1 MTIST
6 PAAARTA
13 LTARRTLRDLDGA
26 PATTSEQRD
35 ALEAWTGWGSLASA
49 FAAGADEQWGQVRD
63 DLDELVP
70 DAALLDKA
78 AEQLDTSF
86 YTPRALVDLVFE
98 LLRSVGFAGGRVLEP
113 GCGTGRFLSWAPA
126 DLDIAWTGVEIDPLS
141 ASIAK
146 ALHPDAHIRA
156 AGLQDTHLPDEAFD
170 VVIGNVPFSNH
181 GPFDPAYPS
190 MPNLHAYAIMRGL
203 AALKQGGYAI
213 VVTSR
218 HTLDSDTTREALTGT
233 TEFGTIDLIAALRLP
248 AGAFAD
254 SGTEIVAD
262 ILCLRK
268 RAAGEDELGWT
279 PKRVGNGV
287 KSEPPRTPVTE
298 TVADRWSRPD
308 TVSAYWT
315 DRPDHLAGTHFLTGW
330 QQSAITVTGDAA
342 DIERASAAVATSLVP
357 QQIAAGMDDADLFQ
371 VSADALTD
379 GRFEFV
385 DDVLHQWQAGELVP
399 AKKGA
404 ELIVLVHLRDAVRA
418 LVDAEADLDTPDS
431 VLAPLRATAAS
442 LYAAYVAKYG
452 ALNRGQLVEGKPDPE
467 TGEASLS
474 WRRPTLGGFRR
485 DPDYYLVMAV
495 EDYDQQTGEH
505 APAPILSRCVNTR
518 PVAVKRVENAA
529 EALAVC
535 TGGGRGVDFIRIVD
549 LLGLNNAAEAREALG
564 DLIFDDPT
572 TNRPVAARDYLSGN
586 VRTKLADAIAANTAN
601 TVYAGTFGPQI
612 DALTAIIPDD
622 LGPEQV
628 RVELGSPWLE
638 VTDVHDFAR
647 EVLNTSVASL
657 TYSVR
662 EAMWELGS
670 NAHSAWGDQK
680 TRLTYGTL
688 RINPVQL
695 LMHGL
700 AGTNPVI
707 TDDMRDEAGK
717 IRQVRNMRETVAA
730 TEKLRLIQERFA
742 TWVWED
748 EIRATRLLR
757 TYNDRFNSIVPRT
770 SDGSRYTFPGLAAEV
785 TPWPHQRDAVDRIV
799 STERTLIGHAMGAGK
814 TLTMILAARTL
825 RQFGLAQKPLIV
837 VPNHL
842 LEQVAREARQAFP
855 AGSFLIASKDDLV
868 KDRRRSFVARCATG
882 DWDAVMVTHQTFASI
897 GVAPEAE
904 ARWVQDRKYEIA
916 DQARNTGT
924 GRAAAKRT
932 AKRLKAAE
940 ARFKQLR
947 HEVADEDQLTIEH
960 LGVDYFF
967 VDETHM
973 YRRLGVSQVPRAFGV
988 SLGSSKRASDLHLKI
1003 EVLAS
1008 RFPGKPIVSLLT
1020 GTPWS
1025 NSLAETWVWQRYL
1038 QPDVL
1043 EQAGVLDFVAWA
1055 MTFIRFE
1062 TGIEVSPEGSGFR
1075 LENRPVG
1082 TKNLSGVRRMLS
1094 SVADLI
1100 SSEQLELP
1108 RPEKVE
1114 HTHVSEPCDEMRAF
1128 VADLAD
1134 RAEGIRNG
1142 TGDRDDNML
1151 VICNQGRKAALDPA
1165 LVGIAGGAGKLA
1177 EAADTIAKAHAD
1189 GGGVRYAGSERPGTF
1204 QLVLCDLGTPKSQDA
1219 QTYGRL
1225 RRMLLD
1231 RGVPAAAMRFVHE
1244 ATDDKARAALFAAC
1258 NDGRVRIL
1266 FGSTP
1271 KVGIGTNVQT
1281 RLSDIHHIDA
1291 PWLAAEVQQRD
1302 ARGIRPGNQNSTVN
1316 VHRYVTEGTFDAF
1329 MWQTLERKHRAF
1341 APLYASGFDTHE
1353 TVDIG
1358 PAVLSYSAVK
1368 ALATGNPLLV
1378 EHAEVSAEVARL
1390 RVLASVHRG
1399 SINSLVRDAESDER
1413 GAAEMER
1420 RADALEQVGA
1430 AIASSSASTTVAII
1444 ADLADRVCDRQR
1456 RDAYFR
1462 SSIGTEPRVTIQLE
1476 RERSRIDVTFEVG
1489 LRLGATIEL
1498 PRKLVRQ
1505 GVSAVA
1511 AELTD
1516 QVQCL
1521 ADGSAE
1527 ASDRMRADA
1536 DAWRARAVKSRSLAS
1551 TSGFPQRDLL
1561 DQATRRL
1568 AHLDAVML
1576 EEASRA
1582 SDHAMAAETEL
1593 VAA

>member
-1 MTIST
+1 MTLST
-6 PAAARTA
+6 PAAAKPA
-13 LTARRTLRDLDGA
+13 LAALRTLRDLNGA
-26 PATTSEQRD
+26 AATTPEQRD
-35 ALEAWTGWGSLASA
+35 ALEAWAGWGSLASA
-49 FAAGADEQWGQVRD
+49 FADGADEQWGQVRD

-70 DAALLDKA
+70 DATFLDKA

-86 YTPRALVDLVFE
+86 YTPRALVDLVFD
-98 LLRSVGFAGGRVLEP
+98 LLRSVGFTGGRVLEP

-146 ALHPDAHIRA
+146 ALHPDADIRA

-170 VVIGNVPFSNH
+170 AVIGNVPFARSA
-181 GPFDPAYPS
+181 PFDPAYPS
-190 MPNLHAYAIMRGL
+190 MPNLHSYAIMRGL
-203 AALKQGGYAI
+203 AALKPGGYAI

-218 HTLDSDTTREALTGT
+218 HTLDSDTTREALTGE
-233 TEFGTIDLIAALRLP
+233 TEFGTIDLVAALRLP

-254 SGTEIVAD
+254 SGTDVVTD
-262 ILCLRK
+262 VLCLRK
-268 RAAGEDELGWT
+268 RATGEEALGWA
-279 PKRVGNGV
+279 PERVSRFGGGTTTD
-287 KSEPPRTPVTE
+287 PARTKVTE
-298 TVADRWSRPD
+298 KAADRWARPEA
-308 TVSAYWT
+308 VSGYWA
-315 DRPDHLAGTHFLTGW
+315 DRPNHLAGMHLLTGW
-330 QQSAITVTGDAA
+330 QQSPVTVKGDAA
-342 DIERASAAVATSLVP
+342 DIERAAAAVIASLVP
-357 QQIAAGMDDADLFQ
+357 QQIAAGLDDADLFQ

-385 DDVLHQWQAGELVP
+385 DGVLHQWQDGELAP

-404 ELIVLVHLRDAVRA
+404 ELVALVHLRDAVRA
-418 LVDAEADLDTPDS
+418 LVDAEADLDTPDA

-442 LYAAYVAKYG
+442 LYAAYVAKHG
-452 ALNRGQLVEGKPDPE
+452 ALNRGQLVEGKPDPD

-485 DPDYYLVMAV
+485 DSDYYLVMAV

-505 APAPILSRCVNTR
+505 SPAPILSRRVNTR
-518 PVAVKRVENAA
+518 PVAVERVDNAA

-535 TGGGRGVDFIRIVD
+535 AGEGRGVDLARIAG
-549 LLGLNNAAEAREALG
+549 LLGLGSVSEARDALG
-564 DLIFDDPT
+564 ELVFEDPDLDELVP
-572 TNRPVAARDYLSGN
+572 ARDYLSGN
-586 VRTKLADAIAANTAN
+586 VRTKLRNARRADEMEPGRYAAQIA
-601 TVYAGTFGPQI
+601 
-612 DALTAIIPDD
+612 ALTAIIPAD

-638 VTDVHDFAR
+638 ATDVHDFAR

-657 TYSVR
+657 TYSVH

-670 NAHSAWGDQK
+670 NAHSAWVDQK

-707 TDDMRDEAGK
+707 TDDVRDEDGK

-730 TEKLRLIQERFA
+730 TDKLRLIQERFA

-748 EIRATRLLR
+748 EARATRLLR

-855 AGSFLIASKDDLV
+855 TGRFLIAAKEDLV

-882 DWDAVMVTHQTFASI
+882 DWDAVIVTLQTFTSI

-916 DQARNTGT
+916 DQARDTGT
-924 GRAAAKRT
+924 GRGAAKRT

-940 ARFKQLR
+940 ARFKELR

-967 VDETHM
+967 VDEAHTM
-973 YRRLGVSQVPRAFGV
+973 RRLGVSQVPRAFGV

-1043 EQAGVLDFVAWA
+1043 AQAGVLDFVAWA

-1075 LENRPVG
+1075 LQNRPVG

-1108 RPEKVE
+1108 RPDKVE
-1114 HTHVSEPCDEMRAF
+1114 HTHVSEPSDEMRAF

-1134 RAEGIRNG
+1134 RADGIRNG

-1189 GGGVRYAGSERPGTF
+1189 GASVRFERSERPGTF
-1204 QLVLCDLGTPKSQDA
+1204 QLVLCDLGTPKPQDA

-1225 RRMLLD
+1225 RRMLLE
-1231 RGVPAAAMRFVHE
+1231 RGVPAADMRFVHE
-1244 ATDDKARAALFAAC
+1244 ANDDKARAALFAAC

-1271 KVGIGTNVQT
+1271 KVGIGTNVQN

-1302 ARGIRPGNQNSTVN
+1302 ARGIRPGNQNSAVN

-1358 PAVLSYSAVK
+1358 PAVLSYSEVK

-1430 AIASSSASTTVAII
+1430 AIASSSANTTVAII
-1444 ADLADRVCDRQR
+1444 ADLADRVCDRTR

-1516 QVQCL
+1516 QVQRL
-1521 ADGSAE
+1521 ADGAAETSA
-1527 ASDRMRADA
+1527 RMRADA
-1536 DAWRARAVKSRSLAS
+1536 DTLRARAVKSRALAS
-1551 TSGFPQRDLL
+1551 TSGFPQRAQME
-1561 DQATRRL
+1561 QATRRL

-1576 EEASRA
+1576 EEASQA
-1582 SDHAMAAETEL
+1582 SDRAVAAETEL